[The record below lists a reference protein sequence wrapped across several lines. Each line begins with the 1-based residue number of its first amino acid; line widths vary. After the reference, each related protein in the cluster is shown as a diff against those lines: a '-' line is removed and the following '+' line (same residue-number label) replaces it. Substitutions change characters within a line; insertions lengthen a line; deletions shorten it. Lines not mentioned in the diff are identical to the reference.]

1 MANTTVT
8 TYDGERWDQ
17 LAFRA
22 YGDATLMNLIIDANP
37 TVSIDDRLT
46 GGMVLVVPIVGN
58 TTVKESTQGLPP
70 WKQ

>member
-22 YGDATLMNLIIDANP
+22 YGDASLMNLIVDANP
-37 TVSIDDRLT
+37 TVSVDDRLS
-46 GGMVLVVPIVGN
+46 GGMVLQVPIIANQTVTA
-58 TTVKESTQGLPP
+58 TTSGMPP